1 MSVLSLLDPIS
12 AIGVRPDD
20 PPDERRRLMITNQ
33 GALIGVVSCAAFGT
47 GFAIA
52 GGAFRARAV
61 ANAVVAAIHLG
72 SFLLTHRGHRTLA
85 KIAVLLPVHALIVL
99 ATLRLGLPVGFQYYF
114 FLFAPVSCLFFGEQ
128 EIGLRLTFAVMSAAC
143 CIFVCFAAPV
153 AEVIDLPATLTETLN
168 VVSAMTVMWTMVFFV
183 QLFTRDTARAEKR
196 LGIEHARSE
205 RLLLNV
211 LPKSISIRL
220 KDDDKVIAD
229 GFAEVT
235 VLFADLVGF
244 TELSQRLDAVALVNM
259 LNHVFSAF
267 DDLAADLGLEKIK
280 TIGDCYMVAA
290 GLPDPRPDHVEAAAR
305 MALGMRVA
313 LKRLNE
319 EGGYGLKLR
328 IGLHTG
334 PVIAGVIGK
343 RKFIY
348 DLWGDTVNTA
358 SRMES
363 SGVEQEIQ
371 VSKEVYAQIVGKF
384 ELTPRGKIQV
394 KGKGEL
400 ETYLL
405 RGLLPDPVPSVP

>member
-1 MSVLSLLDPIS
+1 
-12 AIGVRPDD
+12 
-20 PPDERRRLMITNQ
+20 
-33 GALIGVVSCAAFGT
+33 
-47 GFAIA
+47 
-52 GGAFRARAV
+52 
-61 ANAVVAAIHLG
+61 
-72 SFLLTHRGHRTLA
+72 
-85 KIAVLLPVHALIVL
+85 
-99 ATLRLGLPVGFQYYF
+99 
-114 FLFAPVSCLFFGEQ
+114 
-128 EIGLRLTFAVMSAAC
+128 
-143 CIFVCFAAPV
+143 
-153 AEVIDLPATLTETLN
+153 VIDLPPSVPETLN
-168 VVSAMTVMWTMVFFV
+168 VVSAMTVMGTMVFFV
-183 QLFTRDTARAEKR
+183 QLFTRDTARAEAR
-196 LGIEHARSE
+196 LGVEHARSE

-244 TELSQRLDAVALVNM
+244 TELSQRLDAAALVNM

-267 DDLAADLGLEKIK
+267 DDLAAELGLEKIK

-305 MALGMRVA
+305 MALGMRDA
-313 LKRLNE
+313 LNRINGE
-319 EGGYGLKLR
+319 AGYGLKVR

-371 VSKEVYAQIVGKF
+371 VTQAVRDRLVGKF
-384 ELTPRGKIQV
+384 ELASRGVIKV

-400 ETYLL
+400 ETYFL
-405 RGLLPDPVPSVP
+405 RGKL

>member
-1 MSVLSLLDPIS
+1 VIDLQPSLLD
-12 AIGVRPDD
+12 
-20 PPDERRRLMITNQ
+20 
-33 GALIGVVSCAAFGT
+33 
-47 GFAIA
+47 
-52 GGAFRARAV
+52 
-61 ANAVVAAIHLG
+61 
-72 SFLLTHRGHRTLA
+72 
-85 KIAVLLPVHALIVL
+85 
-99 ATLRLGLPVGFQYYF
+99 
-114 FLFAPVSCLFFGEQ
+114 
-128 EIGLRLTFAVMSAAC
+128 
-143 CIFVCFAAPV
+143 
-153 AEVIDLPATLTETLN
+153 TLN
-168 VVSAMTVMWTMVFFV
+168 IFSSMIVMGTMVFFV
-183 QLFTRDTARAEKR
+183 HLFTRDTARAEER
-196 LGIEHARSE
+196 LGVEHARSE

-211 LPKSISIRL
+211 LPKSISVRL

-267 DDLAADLGLEKIK
+267 DDLAAELGLEKIK

-290 GLPDPRPDHVEAAAR
+290 GLPDHRPDHVEAAAR
-305 MALGMRVA
+305 MALGMRDAVN
-313 LKRLNE
+313 RINE
-319 EGGYGLKLR
+319 ETGYGLKLR

-363 SGVEQEIQ
+363 SGIEQEIQ
-371 VSKEVYAQIVGKF
+371 VTKEVYAQVVGKF
-384 ELTPRGKIQV
+384 AFTARGMIKV

-405 RGLLPDPVPSVP
+405 RGLLPEPSPGASDSALRQVAPEVTGK